1 MSDIKDLN
9 GYEWGKEYP
18 TNGKRPDLPDDVLID
33 IKTHTANGDW
43 HGWTDLPVSD
53 TAWTSAD
60 NVYPATYFKIID
72 PRYKPDEVVSES
84 DWFDLEE
91 MPTVGTQVEV
101 YIKQM
106 NYWAKVKVLA
116 VDGEYIV
123 WRNGSDNKSYI
134 GTHINEI
141 RPVNLYKEKVI
152 EAVKTVAGIEP
163 LSTSNHILLE
173 CLYNAGMLVLPT
185 K

>member
-1 MSDIKDLN
+1 MSDIKGLN

-18 TNGKRPDLPDDVLID
+18 TNGKRPDLPDDLEIEGLTPCLWNKCTVSTMWWNMVKSFRI
-33 IKTHTANGDW
+33 
-43 HGWTDLPVSD
+43 TDL
-53 TAWTSAD
+53 
-60 NVYPATYFKIID
+60 
-72 PRYKPDEVVSES
+72 RYKPDEVVSES

-141 RPVNLYKEKVI
+141 RPVNLYKEKII
-152 EAVKTVAGIEP
+152 EAVKTVAGVEP
-163 LSTSNHILLE
+163 LSTSNHVLLE